1 MKALFI
7 AFNQAFNQDVIKI
20 LEFHGQRGFT
30 RWTDVGGRGS
40 DTGTPHF
47 GDHAWP
53 EMNQAVM
60 AFVPDGGTAKKII
73 AALGRLDASAPDLG
87 LRVFSWD
94 ADSPARAEVD

>member
-7 AFNQAFNQDVIKI
+7 AFNQAYNQDIIKI

-30 RWTDVGGRGS
+30 RWTGVGGRGS
-40 DTGTPHF
+40 SDGIPHY

-53 EMNQAVM
+53 EMNQAVLS
-60 AFVPDGGTAKKII
+60 FVPDGATAEKII
-73 AALGRLDASAPDLG
+73 AALGRLDASTPALG

-94 ADSPARAEVD
+94 AD